1 MRSPGPSWPPPV
13 GTTPPPN
20 TMDNIAGDPGMPAPR
35 SMKLRNSK
43 YMVKRTRGDAALD
56 LQFSAAVNKY
66 INVLLFTPWREL
78 ESIRVHQ
85 EEPEETDKQ
94 RERRLALFPLSKFK
108 TCTGESDEEEE
119 EEL

>member
-1 MRSPGPSWPPPV
+1 
-13 GTTPPPN
+13 
-20 TMDNIAGDPGMPAPR
+20 MPAPR

-108 TCTGESDEEEE
+108 TCKGESDEEEE